1 MFQKSLP
8 PTFLRLLITLKND
21 VFINKKRVLK
31 NGDKVE
37 KESETLRNPLLIIAI
52 ILCTISAF
60 FALFTEN
67 QLSISIGSL
76 SLAVILI
83 AIAGILKTRKKNQ

>member
-1 MFQKSLP
+1 
-8 PTFLRLLITLKND
+8 
-21 VFINKKRVLK
+21 
-31 NGDKVE
+31 VE
-37 KESETLRNPLLIIAI
+37 KESEALRNPLLIIAI
-52 ILCTISAF
+52 ILCAISAF

-76 SLAVILI
+76 CLAVILI